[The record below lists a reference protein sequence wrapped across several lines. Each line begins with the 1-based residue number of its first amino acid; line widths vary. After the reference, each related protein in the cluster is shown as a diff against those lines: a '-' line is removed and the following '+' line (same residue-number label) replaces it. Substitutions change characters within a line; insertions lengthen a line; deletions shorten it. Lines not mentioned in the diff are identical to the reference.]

1 MMELEDS
8 RQQLAYILEDI
19 RAIRSV
25 ALMADE
31 EHDWNSEGDVVRL
44 IALAAEPIMGRLEE
58 VISELNAVI
67 SENTAGDTDVTAG

>member
-8 RQQLAYILEDI
+8 KQQLTYILEDI

-31 EHDWNSEGDVVRL
+31 EHDWDSEGDVVRL
-44 IALAAEPIMGRLEE
+44 IALAAKSVMDRLE
-58 VISELNAVI
+58 I
-67 SENTAGDTDVTAG
+67 NTDRDSHKRL